1 MVQRVHWVPAAY
13 SAVAQA
19 TQDFLSEEINS
30 LAPQLASHLVLS
42 DEIYYPVGQTVK
54 QRVLSEEMYSPV
66 AHYATQVYKLEA
78 K

>member
-42 DEIYYPVGQTVK
+42 DEIYYPVGQLVWHL
-54 QRVLSEEMYSPV
+54 VLSEEINSPV
-66 AHYATQVYKLEA
+66 AQAATHDF
-78 K
+78 